1 MSLQTAIAAAH
12 SVPATHAEAAFGRLH
27 ADILRGALKPGD
39 RMHIGRLQ
47 KAYRVGATPLREA
60 LSKLTSLDLVTSQ
73 GQRGF
78 RVAPVSI
85 ENLIDVTRIRATLEI
100 AALRLALTSGDR
112 DWEAAIIAAEH
123 RLRGCPK
130 LEEKT
135 IAEQWYVCNRAFHDA
150 LVAAATSPQL
160 MAFRSKIHD
169 FSDRY
174 QRLAGQAG
182 FPGRDIDAEHA
193 AIMQYALKRDVDRT
207 AALIVEHFVTT
218 AHDILSRNISNP
230 KEARRTADELR
241 DTIYVAAGLKRNGSF
256 IRTRARKKR
265 VRLKTRTA

>member
-1 MSLQTAIAAAH
+1 MIAGAQP
-12 SVPATHAEAAFGRLH
+12 VPATHAEAAFGRLH
-27 ADILRGALKPGD
+27 ADILSGALKPGD

-85 ENLIDVTRIRATLEI
+85 ENLIDVTRMRATLEI

-130 LEEKT
+130 LEGKR

-160 MAFRSKIHD
+160 MAFRSKN
-169 FSDRY
+169 SRL
-174 QRLAGQAG
+174 QRQISAAGWAG
-182 FPGRDIDAEHA
+182 RISRTRHRCRAYGNHA
-193 AIMQYALKRDVDRT
+193 VC
-207 AALIVEHFVTT
+207 
-218 AHDILSRNISNP
+218 P
-230 KEARRTADELR
+230 EARRRQDRSIDRRALR
-241 DTIYVAAGLKRNGSF
+241 DDCA
-256 IRTRARKKR
+256 
-265 VRLKTRTA
+265 

>member
-1 MSLQTAIAAAH
+1 MLSLQPP
-12 SVPATHAEAAFGRLH
+12 PATHAEAAFSRLH
-27 ADILRGALKPGD
+27 ADILSGTLKPGD

-47 KAYRVGATPLREA
+47 KTYRVGATPLREA
-60 LSKLTSLDLVTSQ
+60 LSKLTSLDLVTAQ

-78 RVAPVSI
+78 RVAPVSV
-85 ENLIDVTRIRATLEI
+85 ENLIDVTRMRAMLEI
-100 AALRLALTSGDR
+100 AALRLALASGDR
-112 DWEAAIIAAEH
+112 DWEAAIVAAEH

-130 LEEKT
+130 LDGKR

-150 LVAAATSPQL
+150 LVAAAKSPQL

-182 FPGRDIDAEHA
+182 FPGRDIDAEHSE
-193 AIMQYALKRDVDRT
+193 IMQRALKRDVDGI

-218 AHDILSRNISNP
+218 AHDILSRNLSTLRD
-230 KEARRTADELR
+230 ARRTADELR
-241 DTIYVAAGLKRNGSF
+241 SSIYLAAGLKRNG
-256 IRTRARKKR
+256 RRQWPDKKTKGVRAATGGWRR
-265 VRLKTRTA
+265 PLRC